1 MNTSDITYE
10 VGDQGG
16 RPWGE
21 WQVLDK
27 QSHVV
32 VKKILVYPGE
42 RLSLQRHQHRTERWI
57 VTEGEATAY
66 CDGNITVLTVGES
79 IWIPKRSIHRL
90 SNEGSGPLALIEIQL
105 GDILT
110 EEDIERFTDDYGRV
124 EAIIGQRNENES
136 EENS

>member
-124 EAIIGQRNENES
+124 EAIIGKRNENES
-136 EENS
+136 EANS

>member
-1 MNTSDITYE
+1 MSATGITYE
-10 VGDQGG
+10 VGDQGE

-57 VTEGEATAY
+57 ITEGVATAY
-66 CDGNITVLTVGES
+66 CDGAVTKLSVGES

-90 SNEGSGPLALIEIQL
+90 SNEESGPLALIEIQL

-110 EEDIERFTDDYGRV
+110 EEDIERFKDDYGRV
-124 EAIIGQRNENES
+124 DGV
-136 EENS
+136 